1 MTATLDVF
9 TGSHLRWES
18 SLVNRAKHFTL
29 QEMSDGIREVVERA
43 RNFFRSGAF
52 LGLDNRRE
60 ALAKLEKVLFLRR
73 DDLLAALAE
82 DLGKPGME
90 AYLSEYYFLLQ
101 ELRLVRKNMK
111 KWLKRRRVSSPVYFW
126 PCRSWIDREPFGVV
140 LVVAPWNYPFQLSLG
155 PIIAAIAAGNTVV
168 LKPSELAPASERVL
182 REIIEEVF
190 DQGGAEVVTGG
201 VEVVEALLDEKFDFI
216 FFTGSTRVGR
226 KVAMKAA
233 QFLTPTLMELGGKCP
248 CVVDEGVD
256 LKIAARRVLAG
267 KFFNAGQTCFAPDFV
282 AVKEKVR
289 IDFERACEEVLK
301 EIPWSEEMAALISSD
316 HVERVKALCEGEVK
330 TFGEDDE
337 ERFFLAPRIILNAG
351 WDHPAMQEEI
361 FGPVFPI
368 VGFADQNELV
378 GRLEKMETPLAV
390 YCFSR
395 QADFTNA
402 VTRALPSGS
411 LCLND
416 TMKQF
421 SQLQLPLGGVG
432 ESGYGRYRGRFGV
445 ESFSYE
451 KSVTKRFF
459 FEKDFTEM
467 LPPYEKAYRWI
478 RKFLK

>member
-1 MTATLDVF
+1 
-9 TGSHLRWES
+9 
-18 SLVNRAKHFTL
+18 
-29 QEMSDGIREVVERA
+29 MSDGIQEVVGRA
-43 RNFFRSGAF
+43 RKFFCSGAF
-52 LGLDNRRE
+52 LGLDSRRN
-60 ALAKLEKVLFLRR
+60 ALEKLERVLLARR

-101 ELRLVRKNMK
+101 ELRLVRKKMK
-111 KWLKRRRVSSPVYFW
+111 KWLRRRRISSPVYFW

-140 LVVAPWNYPFQLSLG
+140 LVIAPWNYPFQLSLS
-155 PIIAAIAAGNTVV
+155 PIIAAIAAGNAVV
-168 LKPSELAPASERVL
+168 LKPSELAPVSERVL

-190 DQGGAEVVTGG
+190 DQGAVEVVTGG
-201 VEVVEALLDEKFDFI
+201 AEVVEALLEEKFDFI
-216 FFTGSTRVGR
+216 FFTGSTKVGR

-233 QFLTPTLMELGGKCP
+233 ESLTPTLMELGGKCP

-256 LKIAARRVLAG
+256 LKITARRALAG
-267 KFFNAGQTCFAPDFV
+267 KFFNAGQTCFAPDFI

-289 IDFERACEEVLK
+289 IDFEIACEEVLE
-301 EIPWSEEMAALISSD
+301 EIPWSEEMAAMISSD
-316 HVERVKALCEGEVK
+316 HAERVKTLCEGEVK

-337 ERFFLAPRIILNAG
+337 GRFFLAPRIILNAG
-351 WDHPAMQEEI
+351 WDHPAMQGEI
-361 FGPVFPI
+361 FGPVLPI
-368 VGFADQNELV
+368 VGFSDQNELV
-378 GRLEKMETPLAV
+378 GRLEKMDNPLAF

-395 QADFTNA
+395 RADFTNA

-451 KSVTKRFF
+451 KSVTKRYFTK
-459 FEKDFTEM
+459 KDYTEM